1 VGVEKK
7 DAMILVT
14 IRLILV
20 RQSQVKDVVSLT
32 RILGE
37 EVELVKGVSVIFIAD
52 PHHANAQ
59 VSEDTMN

>member
-1 VGVEKK
+1 
-7 DAMILVT
+7 
-14 IRLILV
+14 
-20 RQSQVKDVVSLT
+20 VKDVVSLT